1 MNRTLVLASALA
13 AATTTSAGMAQTAGS
28 AAPLAT
34 QASPAAAAPVAVSA
48 KIALIEYE
56 QVAAA
61 TNEGQRSLQDL
72 QKKYDPKKVQLEA
85 LAQEID
91 TLKKQMQSAPATM
104 TDDDR
109 AARLRAIDIKEKQL
123 QRDGDD
129 ATSSYNAD
137 LQDALG
143 KVAQKLGP
151 TVVKYVQQNGY
162 TMLLD
167 NTGQRGGL
175 SVMWT
180 IPGTDISQ
188 AIVDAYNASS
198 GVAAPVPSAPSAARP
213 RPTTPASPSAPK

>member
-198 GVAAPVPSAPSAARP
+198 GVAAPVPSAPSAVRP
-213 RPTTPASPSAPK
+213 RPATPANPSAPK